1 MEKSRKYK
9 IEVINF
15 GVHKEGIIEL
25 REQCWSDFHSNE
37 LIKEEFY
44 SQQDEIEDLASI
56 HCGIIENNK
65 LVATHRL
72 QLINSIK
79 QLPYSENFEPN
90 TTIGSDWCTY
100 KEENNEYVVMRPP
113 VAATGRMVIHVDYR
127 KKGISEAILNF
138 WIKTAREKGIKT
150 LISYPSPWMVKT
162 LLKVG
167 FRYEKKLKNV
177 FKPLPSI
184 DLALVTL
191 KL

>member
-1 MEKSRKYK
+1 MEKSKKYK

-15 GVHKEGIIEL
+15 DVHKEEILEL
-25 REQCWSDFHSNE
+25 RKRCWSDFHSKN
-37 LIKEEFY
+37 LIKEEFH

-72 QLINSIK
+72 QLINSIQ
-79 QLPYSENFEPN
+79 QLPYGENFEPN

-100 KEENNEYVVMRPP
+100 KEKNREYVVMRPP
-113 VAATGRMVIHVDYR
+113 VAATGRMVIRVDYR

-138 WIKTAREKGIKT
+138 WIKIAREKGIKT
-150 LISYPSPWMVKT
+150 LISYPSPWMIKT

-177 FKPLPSI
+177 FKPLPTI

>member
-1 MEKSRKYK
+1 MEKSREYK
-9 IEVINF
+9 IEIINF
-15 GVHKEGIIEL
+15 NVHKEEIIEL
-25 REQCWSDFHSNE
+25 RKQCWSNFHSKD

-44 SQQDEIEDLASI
+44 SQQDKIEDLASI

-100 KEENNEYVVMRPP
+100 KEENKEYVVMRPP

-127 KKGISEAILNF
+127 KKRISEAILNF